1 MFIIKKAFY
10 IFATKCVLIR
20 LKGIIRDNMARRYF
34 KALLLLFVIMF
45 ANSAIAQGPPP
56 PPPPINTPLDGG
68 ILALVAA
75 GVVYAIKKIRDNK

>member
-1 MFIIKKAFY
+1 MMFIIKKAFY

-20 LKGIIRDNMARRYF
+20 LKGIIRNNMARRYY
-34 KALLLLFVIMF
+34 KAFLLLFVIMF
-45 ANSAIAQGPPP
+45 ANSAFAQGPPP
-56 PPPPINTPLDGG
+56 PPPPLPIDGG